1 GLVETVKLAKSAYP
15 KSGGVVNGNVDATG
29 SISGRGVYEYPS
41 IRVYSAVNKPSP
53 GELGAYTTG
62 DCDRQFQL
70 KGSGLLSIDSDN
82 VRFSGHVLA
91 WLDEVSR
98 LIDVANNIPVGAP
111 IPWPQP
117 NPPSGYLTCN
127 GQSFNKYTY
136 PKLAVAYPSGR
147 LPDLRGEFIRGWDDG
162 RGVDH
167 GRGILSWQPQQ
178 VQWHQHLGGHGGRAQ
193 GAFGVTNLAGHPGSY
208 RDDAQ
213 QTLPFTNN
221 GSDYQGF
228 TNSGAVGNE
237 TRPRNIAFN
246 YIVRAA

>member
-1 GLVETVKLAKSAYP
+1 M
-15 KSGGVVNGNVDATG
+15 DATG
-29 SISGRGVYEYPS
+29 YVSGKGVYEAPG

-53 GELGAYTTG
+53 GELGAYTTS
-62 DCDRQFQL
+62 DCDRRFQL

-127 GQSFNKYTY
+127 GQSFNKSTY

-167 GRGILSWQPQQ
+167 GRGVLSWQEGQAP
-178 VQWHQHLGGHGGRAQ
+178 VSAVVGYGSSGWGTHAGRYTGFAVLLG
-193 GAFGVTNLAGHPGSY
+193 TDN
-208 RDDAQ
+208 
-213 QTLPFTNN
+213 
-221 GSDYQGF
+221 SDSSRIYQELE
-228 TNSGAVGNE
+228 NQRE